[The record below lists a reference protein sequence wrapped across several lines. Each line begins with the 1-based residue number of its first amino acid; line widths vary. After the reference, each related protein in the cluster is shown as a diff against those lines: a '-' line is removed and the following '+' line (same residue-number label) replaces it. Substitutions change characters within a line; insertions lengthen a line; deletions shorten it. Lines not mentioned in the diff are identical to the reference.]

1 MRPRLTVALIPA
13 GLLVVAAC
21 TPATAPSPSAQPS
34 ASASNAGG
42 GPLPAGCE
50 PIELVT
56 TEGERLELDGIWVQD
71 EEEERRPMTWWIRTS
86 GDCLWGTGTADN
98 IPSDLEDRRPD
109 DVQNLTGTLRRNF
122 TIASEIVWLGTHP
135 GHATVQYYAEVDL
148 IIEPDAD
155 GVITL
160 REDRE
165 PGVEGPRCP
174 EPVAFCPAPLLLR
187 PADAAG
193 N

>member
-1 MRPRLTVALIPA
+1 M
-13 GLLVVAAC
+13 
-21 TPATAPSPSAQPS
+21 
-34 ASASNAGG
+34 
-42 GPLPAGCE
+42 
-50 PIELVT
+50 T

-71 EEEERRPMTWWIRTS
+71 EVEERRPMTWWIRTS
-86 GDCLWGTGTADN
+86 GDCLWGTGVADN
-98 IPSDLEDRRPD
+98 LPSDLADRRPD
-109 DVQNLTGTLRRNF
+109 DVQNLTGTLRQDF
-122 TIASEIVWLGTHP
+122 TIASEVVWLGTHP
-135 GHATVQYYAEVDL
+135 GYATPQYYAEVDL

-165 PGVEGPRCP
+165 RGVQGPHCP
-174 EPVAFCPAPLLLR
+174 QPQAFCPAPLLLR